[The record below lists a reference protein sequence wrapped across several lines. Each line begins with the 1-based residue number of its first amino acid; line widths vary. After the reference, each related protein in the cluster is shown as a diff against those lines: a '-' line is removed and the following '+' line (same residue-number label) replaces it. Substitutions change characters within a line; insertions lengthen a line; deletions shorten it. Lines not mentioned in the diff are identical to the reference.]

1 MLRLW
6 ADSYS
11 KSSPILTGAT
21 VSVVAHVLLIG
32 GSVIATLPA
41 ADVPEES
48 IANHVYYIPPPDR
61 SSGQRGQR
69 ETVHYIDITRPG
81 PATGDGPSTMG
92 DDRPLAINRT
102 VGMAAKDTTTAP
114 EAPPLAGPPDSVFS
128 ILEVDS
134 AVVRAANSAAP
145 AYPLKLL
152 QARITGAVAAQY
164 VVDTTGFADTASFKV
179 LNTANPEFVTA
190 VRAALPYM
198 RFQSAKIGSTKVRQ
212 LVEQM
217 FTFRIADTAAVLPAT
232 TASTKK
238 KRPPG

>member
-11 KSSPILTGAT
+11 KSTPIGAG
-21 VSVVAHVLLIG
+21 VSVSIVAHALLIG
-32 GSVIATLPA
+32 GAIVATLPA
-41 ADVPEES
+41 SDVPEES

-61 SSGQRGQR
+61 TSGQSGQR
-69 ETVHYIDITRPG
+69 ETVHYIDVMQAGIGAGDG
-81 PATGDGPSTMG
+81 PATIGS
-92 DDRPLAINRT
+92 DRPLTIART
-102 VGMAAKDTTTAP
+102 EGKTTQDTTTTP

-152 QARITGAVAAQY
+152 QAHITGAVAAQY
-164 VVDTTGFADTASFKV
+164 IVDTTGFADSASFKV
-179 LNTANPEFVTA
+179 MNPANPEFITA

-198 RFQSAKIGSTKVRQ
+198 RFQPAKIGTNKVRQ

-217 FTFRIADTAAVLPAT
+217 FTFRITDTATVAPAPV
-232 TASTKK
+232 KK
-238 KRPPG
+238 KKPSAR